1 MNKSIFEK
9 EFLVEPDLNFI
20 FNKIQRDIHFLKKNG
35 SYEMYLRVSIPT
47 FWMSL
52 LERHYTQEYGFTP
65 EAMGTLFG
73 IKIQQGYNNQICVYD
88 SMASY
93 KDQFAE
99 PILLTF
105 KENLK

>member
-1 MNKSIFEK
+1 MAEKFREKKVMVPNMNI
-9 EFLVEPDLNFI
+9 I
-20 FNKIQRDIHFLKKNG
+20 FNKIRSDIHFLTNNG

-47 FWMSL
+47 FWMSI
-52 LERHYTQEYGFTP
+52 LERYYIQEYGFSP
-65 EAMGTLFG
+65 EGLGTIFG

-93 KDQFAE
+93 EDQVAE